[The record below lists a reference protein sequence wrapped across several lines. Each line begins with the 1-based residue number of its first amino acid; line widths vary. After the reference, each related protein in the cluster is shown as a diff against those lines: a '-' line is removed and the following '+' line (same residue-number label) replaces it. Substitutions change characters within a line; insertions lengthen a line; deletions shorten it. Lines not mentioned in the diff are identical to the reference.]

1 MIKLYKRNWA
11 GRLDYHEA
19 WVAGGEVVEHWGRVG
34 TRGESRRH
42 PLDPSRDET
51 GKLEAVLAAA
61 RGRGFEEIDDEHQQV
76 LLVQYAITGM
86 GTSMDLEKRHALE
99 DVLNTLLGWTG
110 LGHVDGGSI
119 GSGTME
125 ACCYVVD
132 FKLARDVIQQELRGT
147 AFADYA
153 GIIEEGSD

>member
-11 GRLDYHEA
+11 GRRDYHEA
-19 WVAGGEVVEHWGRVG
+19 WVSGDEVVEHWGRLG

-42 PLDPSRDET
+42 PVDPSRDEA
-51 GKLEAVLAAA
+51 GNLEMVLAAA
-61 RGRGFEEIDDEHQQV
+61 RARGFAELDDDKQQV
-76 LLVQYAITGM
+76 LLVQYEIEGI
-86 GTSMDLEKRHALE
+86 GTPADLEKRHAAE
-99 DVLNTLLGWTG
+99 ESLNELLGWTG

-125 ACCYVVD
+125 VCCYVVD
-132 FKLARDVIQQELRGT
+132 FKLARDVIQRELRST

-153 GIIEEGSD
+153 GIIEEGS